1 MIVINIQKLEIHNV
15 ILLFVLQHYK
25 LIFLKVCDIAIK
37 GLKNENNIFAQY
49 YRRKRLFFEKNSS
62 HGSHHHLLN
71 WLYAK
76 EVMSR
81 SFYNHGLSIN
91 PKQ

>member
-1 MIVINIQKLEIHNV
+1 MIVINMQKNRIHNV

-49 YRRKRLFFEKNSS
+49 YRRKRLF
-62 HGSHHHLLN
+62 
-71 WLYAK
+71 AK
-76 EVMSR
+76 ETTM
-81 SFYNHGLSIN
+81 F
-91 PKQ
+91 